1 MTGFDETFQLE
12 HYSKPG
18 GNGEEH
24 VSDNLGVLDRYLT
37 IWIALAMLLGISLGR
52 YVPGVIEVLTVFTWH
67 GTSLPIAF
75 GLFSMIFPI
84 MAEIDYGGIP
94 RVTRTTRTEI
104 AVTLAF
110 NWVLAPFI
118 MYGLAVFF
126 LGGHPELITGLIIV
140 GIAPCIAMV
149 LVWNELA
156 GGNQEMCAVCV
167 GVNSL
172 LQIVLF
178 VPYAF
183 VFLTLLRG
191 TGVSV
196 SMSLI
201 AQMVGVFLGLPLLLG
216 FLTQQILFRTMGRE
230 TYYRRFIPQISPVG
244 LMGLLFTVAV
254 MFALKG
260 DYIVSNPGQILLIA
274 VPLFVF
280 FTAVWGIAYGVSAFL
295 GFEYTESISLAFTA
309 SSNNF
314 ELAIAVAVAVFGIGS
329 DVALTT
335 VVGPLIEVPVML
347 ALVRVARVTKPH
359 LFPDGPNTN
368 NVVYSD

>member
-1 MTGFDETFQLE
+1 MSDEL
-12 HYSKPG
+12 S
-18 GNGEEH
+18 
-24 VSDNLGVLDRYLT
+24 VLDRYLT
-37 IWIALAMLLGISLGR
+37 LWIGVAMVLGILLGR
-52 YVPGVIEVLTVFTWH
+52 FVPSVTDALNAVTWH
-67 GTSLPIAF
+67 GTSLPIAI
-75 GLFSMIFPI
+75 GLFVMIFPI
-84 MAEIDYGGIP
+84 MAEIDYGRIP

-104 AVTLAF
+104 GITLAF
-110 NWVLAPFI
+110 NWLVAPFV

-126 LGGHPELITGLIIV
+126 LGGYPEFVTGLVIV

-183 VFLTLLRG
+183 LFLTVLRG
-191 TGVSV
+191 TAVDV

-216 FLTQQILFRTMGRE
+216 YLTQKVAFGTVGRD
-230 TYYRRFIPQISPVG
+230 TYYRRIVPRISPFG
-244 LMGLLFTVAV
+244 LLGLLFTVVV

-260 DYIVSNPGQILLIA
+260 DYIVSNPEQILLIA

-280 FTAVWGIAYGVSAFL
+280 FTALWGLAYGVSALL
-295 GFEYTESISLAFTA
+295 GFDYTESISLAFTA

-329 DVALTT
+329 NVALAT

-347 ALVRVARVTKPH
+347 ALVRVALATKDR
-359 LFPDGPNTN
+359 LFADADDVAT
-368 NVVYSD
+368 VAYTD